1 MIRTRIIRDY
11 EVSIWTLQDSFIAV
25 LKQSNLE
32 NKGTIQEPKM
42 TLKDDGENTFSFKI
56 PMYIREDSGVE
67 EPYFKKEN
75 ILKENPIWYTVRN
88 GNLLVNMRK
97 IKVIFNKQ
105 TADEEVFE
113 FIITNVKEEHEGRTK
128 FCEVECN
135 GLAFHELGK

>member
-97 IKVIFNKQ
+97 IKVIFNK
-105 TADEEVFE
+105 
-113 FIITNVKEEHEGRTK
+113 K
-128 FCEVECN
+128 
-135 GLAFHELGK
+135 